1 MKWGRALGRG
11 STAGESPHLV
21 VVPVLNQVLFLSSLL
36 FPVPSGVGIGHEA
49 LKILLDKF
57 QDRVYTYLKHSET
70 SWLRKKDRKTPPTTT
85 SNTFDSCPTPPT
97 TLRSRMFP
105 RWHIEIMHTKI
116 LLIVGTL
123 RLQLCDE
130 CCCCCCW
137 TCNNI
142 ITIIVSMV
150 IINFSFTITIAI
162 ITIASSS
169 CYHYQYRHHAS

>member
-1 MKWGRALGRG
+1 M
-11 STAGESPHLV
+11 
-21 VVPVLNQVLFLSSLL
+21 VPVLNQVLFLSSLL

-123 RLQLCDE
+123 RLQLYDE
-130 CCCCCCW
+130 CCCCCCCCCW